1 MTNIVV
7 VFPKADEA
15 KGIKSLLMRNGFSVT
30 AACTTGAQALGH
42 LDGLSDGILI
52 SGYKLL
58 DMMYIELYE
67 CMPEGF
73 EMLLMASAH
82 IISDGINGREA
93 SHGRDASHG
102 REASRGEIV
111 TLTMPLKVHDLVNT
125 VDMMVNTL
133 ERRRKKRRQK
143 PRVRNEEEASLILEA
158 KRILMNRNNMS
169 EEEAHHYIQKCS
181 MDSGTNMVETAQ
193 MILSMMK

>member
-1 MTNIVV
+1 MTNIIV
-7 VFPKADEA
+7 VFPKAEEA
-15 KGIKSLLMRNGFSVT
+15 KGIKNLLMRSGFSVT

-42 LDGLSDGILI
+42 LDGLNDGILI

-58 DMMYIELYE
+58 DMMYTELYE

-82 IISDGINGREA
+82 VISDGV
-93 SHGRDASHG
+93 DK
-102 REASRGEIV
+102 EIV
-111 TLTMPLKVHDLVNT
+111 TLTMPLKVHDLINT
-125 VDMMVNTL
+125 VDMMVHTL

-143 PRVRNEEEASLILEA
+143 PKVRNEEEAALILEA
-158 KRILMNRNNMS
+158 KKVLMNRNNMS

>member
-7 VFPKADEA
+7 VFPKAEEA

-42 LDGLSDGILI
+42 LDGLNDGILI

-58 DMMYIELYE
+58 DMMYTELYE

-82 IISDGINGREA
+82 VISEGVNGRCASYGREA
-93 SHGRDASHG
+93 SKGD
-102 REASRGEIV
+102 IV
-111 TLTMPLKVHDLVNT
+111 TLTMPLKVHDLINT
-125 VDMMVNTL
+125 VDMMTQTL

-143 PRVRNEEEASLILEA
+143 PKVRNEEEISLILEA
-158 KRILMNRNNMS
+158 KMILMNRNNMS
-169 EEEAHHYIQKCS
+169 EEEAHNYIQKCS

-193 MILSMMK
+193 MVLSMMK